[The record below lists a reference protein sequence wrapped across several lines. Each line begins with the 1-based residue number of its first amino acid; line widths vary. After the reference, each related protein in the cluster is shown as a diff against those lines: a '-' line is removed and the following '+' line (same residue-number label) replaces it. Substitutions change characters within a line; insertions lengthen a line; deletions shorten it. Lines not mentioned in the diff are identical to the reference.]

1 MRRRYMM
8 DKMSGLNNNNTII
21 PLVVFGSF
29 GDVGL
34 CRIATPTQPSGST
47 GNIIS
52 LFKGY
57 EVIDYYQKD
66 YGDNAPLM
74 NTELVSRNSV
84 LYFRYS
90 NPGKYLY
97 GEGIYLYKIQLVDR
111 SFFIIHSWNAYN
123 KPYVFSF
130 LNDRGLLNVCQDSG
144 PICIFE
150 DSLIG

>member
-8 DKMSGLNNNNTII
+8 DKMSGLNNNTVIPFII
-21 PLVVFGSF
+21 FNSF

-74 NTELVSRNSV
+74 NIEVVSSNSV

-90 NPGKYLY
+90 NPGAYLY
-97 GEGIYLYKIQLVDR
+97 GDGIYLYKIQLVDR
-111 SFFIIHSWNAYN
+111 SFFMIHSRARYDTS
-123 KPYVFSF
+123 YVFSF
-130 LNDRGLLNVCQDSG
+130 LNDRGLLNVSQSSG
-144 PICIFE
+144 PVCIFE